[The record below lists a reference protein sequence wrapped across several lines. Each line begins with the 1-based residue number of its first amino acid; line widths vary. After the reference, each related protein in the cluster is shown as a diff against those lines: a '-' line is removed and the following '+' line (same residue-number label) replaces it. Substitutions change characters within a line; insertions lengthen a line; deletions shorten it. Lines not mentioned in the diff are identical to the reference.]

1 MRELFHGP
9 FTASAHFAEFAKEN
23 LGYEVPPMNPDRLA
37 ELAEFTAKMSV
48 SVDAASPSSTAAAGG
63 AGAP

>member
-1 MRELFHGP
+1 M
-9 FTASAHFAEFAKEN
+9 ASPHYAEFAREN

-48 SVDAASPSSTAAAGG
+48 ADSETVGG
-63 AGAP
+63 AGRG